1 LAEPLPEP
9 GSLALSSRGGLPP
22 APVGSSPGDASP
34 GGSAAGVPA
43 RRSAF
48 LLEARALAAIALP
61 GVYAWGAT
69 VAWPVLSARSAS
81 LAVRLAAGGAL
92 GALVLGLALARRRP
106 ALGRAI
112 GVLGFVG
119 LSVAAW
125 GALGSS
131 LRLPQLDPVRSALGA
146 LGWGLFALGWGG
158 YPGRTRLPEDDP
170 HAVVAGRLPPR
181 GRLPAATGPAFLVLV
196 LAAVALPL
204 LAWRVER
211 PGVALLA
218 QAVALAGA
226 VGLLGVGTRVLLLR
240 PSSERRPAPRLGLAL
255 CLSWLALGVLLWL
268 L

>member
-1 LAEPLPEP
+1 LPLAPL
-9 GSLALSSRGGLPP
+9 GSLPD
-22 APVGSSPGDASP
+22 GSFPEGA
-34 GGSAAGVPA
+34 V
-43 RRSAF
+43 RRSGF
-48 LLEARALAAIALP
+48 WLEARALAAIALP

-69 VAWPVLSARSAS
+69 VAWPVLAARSAS
-81 LAVRLAAGGAL
+81 LVVRLAAAGAL
-92 GALVLGLALARRRP
+92 GALLLGLALARRRP
-106 ALGRAI
+106 LLGRAI

-170 HAVVAGRLPPR
+170 HAVLAGRLPPR
-181 GRLPAATGPAFLVLV
+181 GRLPAATGPAFLALV
-196 LAAVALPL
+196 LSAVALPL

-240 PSSERRPAPRLGLAL
+240 PSSERRRVPRLGLGLCAL
-255 CLSWLALGVLLWL
+255 WLALGVLLWL

>member
-1 LAEPLPEP
+1 MT
-9 GSLALSSRGGLPP
+9 GGPVSGGP
-22 APVGSSPGDASP
+22 AP
-34 GGSAAGVPA
+34 GGSIGGGAV

-48 LLEARALAAIALP
+48 WLEARSLAAIALP

-81 LAVRLAAGGAL
+81 LVVRLAAGGAL
-92 GALVLGLALARRRP
+92 GALLLGLALARRRP
-106 ALGRAI
+106 ALGRGI

-170 HAVVAGRLPPR
+170 HAVVAARLPPR
-181 GRLPAATGPAFLVLV
+181 GRLPAAIGPAFLGLV

-211 PGVALLA
+211 PGVGLLA

-226 VGLLGVGTRVLLLR
+226 VGVLGVGTRVLLLR
-240 PSSERRPAPRLGLAL
+240 PSSERRPAPRLGLGL
-255 CLSWLALGVLLWL
+255 CLLWLALGLLLWL